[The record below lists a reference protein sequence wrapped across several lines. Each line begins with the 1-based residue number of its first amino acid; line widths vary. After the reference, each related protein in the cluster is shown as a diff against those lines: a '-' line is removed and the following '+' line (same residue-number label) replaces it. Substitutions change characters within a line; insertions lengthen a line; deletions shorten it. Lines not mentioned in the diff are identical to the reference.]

1 MSRRDEKKQKKL
13 TKACS
18 GSTESDTKACGS
30 KDTKACSGSR
40 KCK

>member
-1 MSRRDEKKQKKL
+1 MSRRDEKKQKKQ

-18 GSTESDTKACGS
+18 GSSSEDTQSCGS
-30 KDTKACSGSR
+30 KDTKACGGSR